1 MHIMKRFVYVAI
13 GLLLL
18 TTVSCKKQ
26 QIKKLE
32 ETIISGNWKITSF
45 SEDGIDKTSNYTSE
59 TLTFKNDGTLTATGS
74 SAINGTWDVRKED
87 DNDDDFELFD
97 DKHIELNIYLPVPL
111 SELSDDWE
119 VESRSDSKI
128 VLKDDSEG
136 ESDHTHRLTLE
147 KID

>member
-1 MHIMKRFVYVAI
+1 MKRFVYVAI

-74 SAINGTWDVRKED
+74 FAINGTWDVRKED

-147 KID
+147 KIE

>member
-1 MHIMKRFVYVAI
+1 MHIMKRFVYVAV

-18 TTVSCKKQ
+18 TTASCKKQ
-26 QIKKLE
+26 QIQKLE
-32 ETIISGNWKITSF
+32 ETIVSGNWRITSF
-45 SEDGIDKTSNYTSE
+45 SEDGIDKTTDYTSE
-59 TLTFKNDGTLTATGS
+59 KLVFKSDGTLTATGS
-74 SAINGTWDVRKED
+74 SAVNGTWDVRKED
-87 DNDDDFELFD
+87 DSDDDFELFD

-136 ESDHTHRLTLE
+136 ESDHEHRLTLE
-147 KID
+147 KIN

>member
-1 MHIMKRFVYVAI
+1 MKRHVYTALGLILLVAS
-13 GLLLL
+13 
-18 TTVSCKKQ
+18 SCKKQ

-32 ETIISGNWKITSF
+32 ETIVGGNWRITSF
-45 SEDGIDKTSNYTSE
+45 SEDGIDKTADYTSE
-59 TLTFKNDGTLTATGS
+59 TLVFKSDGTLTATGS
-74 SAINGTWDVRKED
+74 SAVNGTWDVRKED
-87 DNDDDFELFD
+87 DSDDDFELFD

-136 ESDHTHRLTLE
+136 ESDHEHRLTLE